1 MDFDREQVV
10 TAFLAESEEGLQAME
25 QQLMALESGSS
36 DPELLDGIFRVV
48 HTIKG
53 NASALDFPELAGFA
67 HVIEDLLD
75 LVRNHQMAIQPAL
88 ISLVLSAVDALR
100 ALVPAAGEGNDN
112 LSDSHRQIK
121 ARIMELASG
130 ARTQEPSRP
139 EEGPSPQAVAV
150 SSPQGTRN
158 RTLRVDVAK
167 LDQMLNLT
175 GEIAITQG
183 RLRRMIE
190 DLGIEK
196 NRDILDMQRESE
208 RLYKDLQEQVMGI
221 RMVPVGPLF
230 QQFVRSVRDISQ
242 SHNKL
247 ARLEVIGAD
256 VEVDTR
262 VLEHLKDPL
271 LHMIRNA
278 VDHGIETP
286 DERHAKGKSA
296 CGSLTLKAFHRA
308 GNIFIQLSDDGAGF
322 DRQRILDKAKSLG
335 IVQDGERLSE
345 KKSTD
350 WSSMPASRRQIRS
363 PIYPAAL
370 AWM

>member
-1 MDFDREQVV
+1 
-10 TAFLAESEEGLQAME
+10 
-25 QQLMALESGSS
+25 
-36 DPELLDGIFRVV
+36 
-48 HTIKG
+48 
-53 NASALDFPELAGFA
+53 
-67 HVIEDLLD
+67 
-75 LVRNHQMAIQPAL
+75 
-88 ISLVLSAVDALR
+88 
-100 ALVPAAGEGNDN
+100 
-112 LSDSHRQIK
+112 
-121 ARIMELASG
+121 
-130 ARTQEPSRP
+130 
-139 EEGPSPQAVAV
+139 
-150 SSPQGTRN
+150 
-158 RTLRVDVAK
+158 
-167 LDQMLNLT
+167 
-175 GEIAITQG
+175 
-183 RLRRMIE
+183 MIE

-242 SHNKL
+242 SHKKL
-247 ARLEVIGAD
+247 VRLEVIGAD

-271 LHMIRNA
+271 LHRIRNA

-322 DRQRILDKAKSLG
+322 DRQDLDKAKSLG

-345 KKSTD
+345 QEIYRLVFHAGFSTADSSPTIRRGVGMDVVRRNIDALRETLKSAALKGKAQPSRSAFHSRWRSSTD
-350 WSSMPASRRQIRS
+350 SQSSPPAR
-363 PIYPAAL
+363 P
-370 AWM
+370 M